1 MYFEK
6 NSNRLTARKQ
16 NERILIE
23 AWGNNALRVRV
34 THNAD
39 FTEDDKALSPVL
51 SSAQITIDD
60 SKASIRNGKIS
71 CVIAKSG
78 WLEFYSD
85 KKPILKE
92 YYRVLAMPMSI
103 VRA

>member
-51 SSAQITIDD
+51 SSAQITIDY
-60 SKASIRNGKIS
+60 SKRQNQL
-71 CVIAKSG
+71 CHC
-78 WLEFYSD
+78 
-85 KKPILKE
+85 KKRMVGILQ
-92 YYRVLAMPMSI
+92 
-103 VRA
+103 

>member
-51 SSAQITIDD
+51 SSAQITID
-60 SKASIRNGKIS
+60 KYPKRQNQL
-71 CVIAKSG
+71 CHC
-78 WLEFYSD
+78 
-85 KKPILKE
+85 KKRMVGILQ
-92 YYRVLAMPMSI
+92 
-103 VRA
+103 

>member
-16 NERILIE
+16 NEGILIE

-60 SKASIRNGKIS
+60 SKASIRNGKTAVS
-71 CVIAKSG
+71 LQKADGWNFTVTKSP
-78 WLEFYSD
+78 Y
-85 KKPILKE
+85 
-92 YYRVLAMPMSI
+92 
-103 VRA
+103 